1 MTRVAK
7 KEIEALSA
15 AVEYFEREGMPLF
28 VALKSLLGK
37 IDAKAKDADDGSYL
51 APAKIENCLVMYSDG
66 KVVPMI
72 AARNIFWIKQH
83 QQWKS
88 LGPSIE
94 QVELVAKWLSRQ
106 HWLSPTTIDRV
117 AYQWPSYLARATAE
131 SRLSTG
137 SQGSTRKEFTGE

>member
-1 MTRVAK
+1 MKVAK

-37 IDAKAKDADDGSYL
+37 IDAKAKDTGEEGVL
-51 APAKIENCLVMYSDG
+51 VPAKIENCLVMYSAG
-66 KVVPMI
+66 KVVPMVS
-72 AARNIFWIKQH
+72 ARNIFWIKQY
-83 QQWKS
+83 QQWKA
-88 LGPSIE
+88 LAPTIE
-94 QVELVAKWLSRQ
+94 QVELVARWLSRQ

-131 SRLSTG
+131 GKPSVSTG
-137 SQGSTRKEFTGE
+137 TRVEFVPE